1 MKKIVLIIF
10 SVIFVFTSCDSPTS
24 ETPKVESQSPETS
37 APDTSNTPT
46 QATSNQPVN
55 NAPNEQL
62 PATPDES
69 GSNSNSPENTTGGET
84 TGNQQTGTENNS
96 GNNTNQNGE
105 NNTGNTEQGET
116 TTGGETTGN
125 QQTSTENNSGNNT
138 NQNGE
143 NNTGNTGQTETPT
156 EPTYERPI
164 LAFTDS
170 ITSCDLDYRFGL
182 SISNYANELQYINYY
197 FTVDGSEPS
206 VINNGCNVGNCTTYR
221 GQRGNNCNYFANY
234 VPYNAD
240 SVTIKAVAYYHNQHV
255 TVASEVVEKTF
266 TIKNYTI
273 TYISDL
279 PYSNL
284 PSNRTMKKGQ
294 YTLGNIG
301 RYYPDVRGYWFSH
314 FEVNGVRYE
323 LDSSF
328 IITENVT
335 IKYCWTEWTYPWYD
349 ESDVPSGYTKIVCE
363 PYEYDDINYSNYLA
377 YRVTYNNYIYTFMIE
392 KSSIQKKR
400 ANGVDYTYASGT
412 LKKNAVGNNGTL
424 GRQLGS
430 YGFSYGMEPR
440 EPTKA
445 KISGTSSSQRVFTTI
460 YTNLNENDH
469 NSVPTEIYVNL
480 SDLRNINF

>member
-24 ETPKVESQSPETS
+24 ETPKVELQSPETS

-84 TGNQQTGTENNS
+84 TGNQQTD
-96 GNNTNQNGE
+96 
-105 NNTGNTEQGET
+105 
-116 TTGGETTGN
+116 
-125 QQTSTENNSGNNT
+125 TENNSGNNT

-156 EPTYERPI
+156 KPTYERPI

-170 ITSCDLDYRFGL
+170 ITSCDLDYRFGFG
-182 SISNYANELQYINYY
+182 ISNYANELHKVSIY
-197 FTVDGSEPS
+197 FTVDGSDPNVRNGLEP
-206 VINNGCNVGNCTTYR
+206 GNSTTYR
-221 GQRGNNCNYFANY
+221 GQRGNNCNYFWN

-240 SVTIKAVAYYHNQHV
+240 SVTVKAIAYYHTMVNNQSIN
-255 TVASEVVEKTF
+255 VASEVVEKTF
-266 TIKNYTI
+266 TIKDYTI

-284 PSNRTMKKGQ
+284 PSNRTMKKG
-294 YTLGNIG
+294 LVELRAIG

-349 ESDVPSGYTKIVCE
+349 ESDVPSGYTKITCE

-392 KSSIQKKR
+392 KSKIQKKR

-412 LKKNAVGNNGTL
+412 LKKNSVGNNGTL